1 MRKPNNQT
9 KTKNTTHKGNKQASK
24 QASKQT
30 NKQFQTNK
38 FQTNT
43 EFYRVLGSWF
53 EFLVAVSVSL
63 SRAKHEP
70 NDDEYV

>member
-24 QASKQT
+24 QANKQT
-30 NKQFQTNK
+30 IPNKQIPNK
-38 FQTNT
+38 H
-43 EFYRVLGSWF
+43 RVLGSWF
-53 EFLVAVSVSL
+53 EFLVAVAVSL